1 RDEPFLLP
9 AFLYSQITQRS
20 YRPIQKRLPT
30 GAFQIV
36 FFNQIAL
43 VQGTGAESSTPFPKT
58 KRDSMSPFKVFF
70 KVVV

>member
-1 RDEPFLLP
+1 VQTSALFSTRSLLLRQLI
-9 AFLYSQITQRS
+9 FKRKKGS
-20 YRPIQKRLPT
+20 YR